1 LTGIQLFIKDFLPGI
16 LWWILVMVLTLTPGN
31 YFPEVSSFW
40 NLFSP
45 DKLIHLFIFGVLAFL
60 LLSGFDKHFR
70 LKSFRGKT
78 IAPVLTA
85 LFTGILTEVMQAVFP
100 IGREASIY
108 DAVANFAGCFTG
120 YYCFRILKNKNGAN
134 LRFKENNE

>member
-1 LTGIQLFIKDFLPGI
+1 MFLFIKDFLPGI
-16 LWWILVMVLTLTPGN
+16 LWWVLVMVLTLTPGN

-45 DKLIHLFIFGVLAFL
+45 DKIIHLLIFGVLSFL
-60 LLSGFDKHFR
+60 LLSGFGKHFR
-70 LKSFRGKT
+70 LKSVRGTT
-78 IAPVLTA
+78 ISPLFIT

-108 DAVANFAGCFTG
+108 DVVANFTGCFAG
-120 YYCFRILKNKNGAN
+120 YYSFRILKNKNETN

>member
-1 LTGIQLFIKDFLPGI
+1 LTGILLFIKDFLPGI

-60 LLSGFDKHFR
+60 LLSGFGKHFR
-70 LKSFRGKT
+70 LKSARSLI
-78 IAPVLTA
+78 IAPVLIT
-85 LFTGILTEVMQAVFP
+85 LFTGILTEVMQAIFP
-100 IGREASIY
+100 IGREASLY
-108 DAVANFAGCFTG
+108 DAIANFTGCFAG
-120 YYCFRILKNKNGAN
+120 YYSFRILKNKNGTN
-134 LRFKENNE
+134 LRLKENNE